1 MEQKLVNTIATTT
14 FLFNHVH
21 TRNHFALGFR
31 VIPVAKR
38 YGFDMRVDLTKHART
53 VDTTDFAQFRQVVF
67 IQQDCNWLILFHATI
82 IPQPQ

>member
-1 MEQKLVNTIATTT
+1 MADNVRRYRLCSIIPLFLEQKLVNTIATTT

-38 YGFDMRVDLTKHART
+38 YGFDMRIDLTEHART
-53 VDTTDFAQFRQVVF
+53 VNTTDFAQFRQVVF
-67 IQQDCNWLILFHATI
+67 I
-82 IPQPQ
+82 